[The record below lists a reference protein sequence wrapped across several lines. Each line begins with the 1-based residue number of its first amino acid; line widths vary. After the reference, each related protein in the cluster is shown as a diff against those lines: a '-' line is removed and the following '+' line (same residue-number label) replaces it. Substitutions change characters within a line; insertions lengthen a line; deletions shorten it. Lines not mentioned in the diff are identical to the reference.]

1 MDINMIWDIVPKEE
15 AILCIRIIVAFLLGG
30 VIGLERLRA
39 KGDPAILRMHIFI
52 CVGAAL
58 VSSVGAFISMGFDSD
73 PVRIAAQVVGS
84 IGFLGMGVIF
94 RHGQNISG
102 LTTASSLW
110 VVGCIGVAVGLG
122 AYLLSVVAAL
132 LILFVL
138 LTVKDKQRTADI
150 DENNK
155 KNAG

>member
-1 MDINMIWDIVPKEE
+1 MDINMIWEFIPKNE
-15 AILCIRIIVAFLLGG
+15 AIICIRIVVAFLLGG
-30 VIGLERLRA
+30 LIGLERLRA

-58 VSSVGAFISMGFDSD
+58 VSSVGVLLSAGNDTD
-73 PVRIAAQVVGS
+73 PARIAAQVVGS

-122 AYLLSVVAAL
+122 AYLLGVVAAL
-132 LILFVL
+132 LILIVL
-138 LTVKDKQRTADI
+138 LTVKDKPKTMDI
-150 DENNK
+150 DVNK
-155 KNAG
+155 KDTN